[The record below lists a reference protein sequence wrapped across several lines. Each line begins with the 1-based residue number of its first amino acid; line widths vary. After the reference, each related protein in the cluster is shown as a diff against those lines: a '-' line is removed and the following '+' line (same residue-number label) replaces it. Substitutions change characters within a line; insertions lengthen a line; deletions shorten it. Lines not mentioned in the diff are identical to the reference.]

1 MLWVRPMR
9 ENVIC
14 GSRKFAEGEL
24 RRGFTRSQRKPQ
36 ITVCLK
42 SRLFPSAGGVPPQGG
57 GEGSL
62 PMILCTKGLRWR
74 AFDSGDYRVGV
85 TRCSIPNQTEKPYIA
100 DGTSA

>member
-1 MLWVRPMR
+1 MR

-42 SRLFPSAGGVPPQGG
+42 SREIPKSSISRICLSRRKSGPNAYKV
-57 GEGSL
+57 
-62 PMILCTKGLRWR
+62 LCTKGLRCS
-74 AFDSGDYRVGV
+74 AFACFRLRQDFGGQAGGQVAHLILV
-85 TRCSIPNQTEKPYIA
+85 IIE
-100 DGTSA
+100 